1 MAWLPFLLTLICT
14 SMFVGGTWCL
24 VKALGGAKD
33 GNPVQPALFLVIGLG
48 LKFPAAIYVL
58 KILLSKN
65 DNERYSAIA
74 AVILVYFSTVL
85 GMTYVSLKQNK
96 KGL

>member
-1 MAWLPFLLTLICT
+1 M
-14 SMFVGGTWCL
+14 GGTWCL
-24 VKALGGAKD
+24 VKALGGTKE
-33 GNPVQPALFLVIGLG
+33 GNAVQSALYVVIGLG